1 MKHLFVGFSFFLLAT
16 THAAVRINE
25 IAWSGTP
32 ASANDEWIELFND
45 NTEVVSIE
53 NWTLVSADGSPNILL
68 SGTIEAGG
76 FFLLERT
83 DDSSVPN
90 INADQLYTGSLANT
104 GEELILK
111 DSENNEIQR
120 TPSGMWSAGKSSPD
134 RRSMM
139 WIENLWQ
146 TFEGDSNDGI
156 LGTPRDENALPLPG
170 SSFVSSPPTDVKITE
185 ISPVAIGEPEWLEI
199 EVFSSYAIDLQS
211 WKLQRGTS
219 EVSFSTLILANGGQ
233 SLSGQTVN
241 LLETGLVG
249 QEQLNGSAYTFDENA
264 FVWLPDDES
273 LPLRFVGNPSPIGLP
288 DGGGTLEIVNENDEV
303 VATALWEDTRKGTSN
318 GFDWGEIWNW
328 NILKYW
334 PRRNEENSPT
344 HTRGQT
350 NSSTPVFPE
359 QLTMRFDE
367 ISPNKLDSIDFIEIL
382 ITDVLDNEELPPW
395 NIKHNG
401 TELFSS
407 SKEIVDINDRIT
419 LQFLSEKIS
428 EDPVRWLNKTT
439 STHNNHIKTWESS
452 SKNGLNKTS
461 GTLELNIWTGT
472 SWEQNEDFVCWA
484 KDELS
489 EIEQSRVEG
498 HPNDWS
504 GKCFKNPNL
513 LPNESIARPIQSND
527 ANTAQD
533 FFRHFNGSPEQEN
546 IPHNNSPIPKIIVQ
560 GGKKVYETSLNLT
573 GLDGE
578 NGTTD
583 PDGMHDLM
591 SWKWEID
598 GNSCGDYESD
608 NWEWSNV
615 KKGLKTCE
623 EESSRNNPG
632 LIYFNFNVKE
642 SFNATLTVEDHSGA
656 EKSITVSLNRDPFN
670 VGGGGTSVFS
680 APLKKWLA
688 KELEKEISS
697 HEIAKKI
704 GGNDSINETF
714 FDEFL
719 VQLDYSLLDPR
730 VFKPQI
736 PIKPIPIKLMR
747 NRIPQTMRSKV
758 RKNIGIIF
766 LY

>member
-1 MKHLFVGFSFFLLAT
+1 M
-16 THAAVRINE
+16 RINE

-32 ASANDEWIELFND
+32 ASANDEWIELLND
-45 NTEVVSIE
+45 NTDSVSLE
-53 NWTLVSADGSPNILL
+53 NWTLISADGAPSILL
-68 SGTIEAGG
+68 SGTIEADG

-90 INADQLYTGSLANT
+90 IEADQVYTGSLSNT

-120 TPSGMWSAGKSSPD
+120 TPSGIWPAGESTPD

-146 TFEGDSNDGI
+146 TFEGDATDGVF
-156 LGTPRDENALPLPG
+156 GTPQSENSLPLPG
-170 SSFVSSPPTDVKITE
+170 SSFVSSVPTDVKITE

-199 EVFSSYAIDLQS
+199 EILSIYAIDLQD
-211 WKLQRGTS
+211 WKLRRGTS
-219 EVSFSTLILANGGQ
+219 EISFSTLILSNGGQ
-233 SLSGQTVN
+233 SLAGQTVN

-249 QEQLNGSAYTFDENA
+249 QEQLNGSEYTFDENA

-288 DGGGTLEIVNENDEV
+288 DGGGTLEIVNENNEV
-303 VATALWEDTRKGTSN
+303 IAAALWEDTRKGTSN

-328 NILKYW
+328 NSLKYW
-334 PRRNEENSPT
+334 PLRSNENTPT

-350 NSSTPVFPE
+350 NTPTPVFPE
-359 QLTMRFDE
+359 ELIMRIDE
-367 ISPNKLDSIDFIEIL
+367 VSPNRIDGPDFIELL
-382 ITDVLDNEELPPW
+382 IPDVPNNGKLPPW

-407 SKEIVDINDRIT
+407 SDEIVDINDRIT
-419 LQFLSEKIS
+419 LRFLSEKIS
-428 EDPVRWLNKTT
+428 EDPIRWFNTTT
-439 STHNNHIKTWESS
+439 STHSNHIKTWESS

-461 GTLELNIWTGT
+461 GTLEINIWTGT

-489 EIEQSRVEG
+489 AIEQARVES
-498 HPNDWS
+498 HADDWS
-504 GKCFKNPNL
+504 GECFKNPNL

-527 ANTAQD
+527 TSTAHD

-546 IPHNNSPIPKIIVQ
+546 IPHNNPPLPKIIVQ

-583 PDGMHDLM
+583 PDGIHDLM

-598 GNSCGDYESD
+598 GKRCGDYEND

-623 EESSRNNPG
+623 EESSRDNPG
-632 LIYFNFNVKE
+632 LIYFNFNAKE
-642 SFNATLTVEDHSGA
+642 SFDVTLTVEDYSGA
-656 EKSITVSLNRDPFN
+656 EEGITVSLNRDPFN
-670 VGGGGTSVFS
+670 VGGGGSSVFN

-688 KELEKEISS
+688 KELEKEGSS
-697 HEIAKKI
+697 YEIAKKI
-704 GGNDSINETF
+704 GGNDAENDTF

-719 VQLDYSLLDPR
+719 AQLDYSLLDPR

-736 PIKPIPIKLMR
+736 PIKPIPIKFIR
-747 NRIPQTMRSKV
+747 ERIPQTMLPKV
-758 RKNIGIIF
+758 RKNLGIVF